1 MRLAINKRGH
11 GGYCVMQGSWFS
23 KVLLFETLWAVPGMM
38 RQGRGWALRG
48 TGPPLAGNVGRG
60 WAFALARDGE
70 NRVFTFLRSLWPGPA
85 AAGWFSG
92 GWEWGLGCG
101 GSGRLLCFR
110 GMMRRGRGWVL
121 RGPSRGRWVRCRS
134 DVARDGC
141 WGGSTG
147 EGGGRKV
154 AARCSRSKS
163 SSIRPAP
170 LSCPSSP
177 RTYNCWC
184 SDSFGVFLRN

>member
-141 WGGSTG
+141 SGVGARQAGMVIGSCRG
-147 EGGGRKV
+147 D
-154 AARCSRSKS
+154 AAVPNHLQSDQRRRVVQAPQGSAIAGARSV
-163 SSIRPAP
+163 PGA
-170 LSCPSSP
+170 
-177 RTYNCWC
+177 
-184 SDSFGVFLRN
+184 SF